1 MTQPLGTIR
10 QLAYV
15 VEDMDK
21 ALDYWINTLGA
32 GPFFM
37 LEHAPLENQ
46 RYYGQPSNADI
57 SVALGNSGDLQIELI
72 IQHNAVESVYRDFLA
87 AGRVGVHHVGLMPED
102 YEAACQRYIEAGHKP
117 AFELTLGGA
126 PAVYFDALDTV
137 GHYVELWDN
146 NELFKDMFLMIE
158 EAAKD
163 WNGHHPIR
171 PMPDLR

>member
-1 MTQPLGTIR
+1 MTQALGTIR

-21 ALDYWINTLGA
+21 ALDYWLKTLGA

-72 IQHNAVESVYRDFLA
+72 VQHNEVASVYRDFLA
-87 AGRVGVHHVGLMPED
+87 AARVGVHHVGLMPRD
-102 YEAACQRYIEAGHKP
+102 YQAACQQYIDSGHQP

-126 PAVYFDALDTV
+126 PAVYFDALHTV
-137 GHYVELWDN
+137 GHYIELWDN
-146 NELFKDMFLMIE
+146 NDLFKDMFLMIE
-158 EAAKD
+158 EAAKGWD
-163 WNGHHPIR
+163 GRDPIR
-171 PMPDLR
+171 PIPA

>member
-1 MTQPLGTIR
+1 MTQPLGSIR

-21 ALDYWINTLGA
+21 ALDYWINTVGA

-72 IQHNAVESVYRDFLA
+72 VQHNHANSVYRDFLT
-87 AGRVGVHHVGLMPED
+87 AGRRGVHHVGLMPRD
-102 YEAACQRYIEAGHKP
+102 YRAAYQSYVNSGHKP

-126 PAVYFDALDTV
+126 PAVYFDALHTV
-137 GHYVELWDN
+137 GITLSCGIT
-146 NELFKDMFLMIE
+146 MTSSS
-158 EAAKD
+158 
-163 WNGHHPIR
+163 R
-171 PMPDLR
+171 CS